1 LTPSNL
7 VGKKYGPTKRL
18 LKMTASILEKNI
30 PDVNWEKWAFE
41 NILLGVKPE
50 ALVSVMVKNNLDA
63 TASMATV
70 IKVTESP
77 YMAVARKY
85 YNQMHKREWLLNTL
99 DSLRRNDETYLK
111 PKKVPLPPFK
121 EFLNDYYFQ
130 NKVGIFTGAIDGW
143 AASKWTFPELVKKVG
158 YESMVEVQIKRDG
171 LGPLGFG
178 KGERA
183 ETMAFGEFV
192 DKITDEEQKS
202 DLYMTAWN
210 KTFETPAL
218 KSLIED
224 FGDIGDGY
232 FNMDAFVGRAF
243 LWVGPK
249 GSITPAHHDLTN
261 NFFIQITGKKLFRMT
276 PAMQVPYMYNDNH
289 VFSDINFAT
298 DDLTKFPKFS
308 NASVIEIELEPG
320 DCLFIPIGWWHH
332 VTGLT
337 ENISLS
343 LTNMLGVNNLFPGH
357 SPTV

>member
-1 LTPSNL
+1 
-7 VGKKYGPTKRL
+7 
-18 LKMTASILEKNI
+18 MTVSILKKNI
-30 PDVNWEKWAFE
+30 PDAGWKKWLFE
-41 NILLGVKPE
+41 NVLLGQDPE
-50 ALVSVMVKNNLDA
+50 KLISLMVKNNLDEFDSRA
-63 TASMATV
+63 ALAEV
-70 IKVTESP
+70 LESP
-77 YMAVARKY
+77 YTPVARKY
-85 YNQMHKREWLLNTL
+85 YNQLHKREWLLNTL
-99 DSLRRNDETYLK
+99 DSMRRNDETYLK
-111 PKKVPLPPFK
+111 PKKIPLPPFK

-130 NKVGIFTGAIDGW
+130 NKVGIFTGAIDSW
-143 AASKWTFPELVKKVG
+143 AASKWTFPDLVKKVG
-158 YESMVEVQIKRDG
+158 YESMVDVQVKRDG

-192 DKITDEEQKS
+192 DKITNEKPSNDI
-202 DLYMTAWN
+202 YMTAWN
-210 KTFETPAL
+210 KTFQNPAL
-218 KSLIED
+218 KSLVED
-224 FGDIGDGY
+224 FGNIGDGY

-243 LWVGPK
+243 LWIGPK
-249 GSITPAHHDLTN
+249 GSITPAHHDETN

-298 DDLTKFPKFS
+298 DDLSKFPKFS

-357 SPTV
+357 SPTA